1 MDASFPRGLW
11 PPKMHSLKLG
21 KLKKHIS
28 EWGTQNFPTSLVH
41 LSLYGRSSAKD
52 VSSCSQFS
60 RLLPSSLIYLF
71 IVEFEK
77 FESFSMGLQHL
88 SFDKLSYSQ

>member
-52 VSSCSQFS
+52 
-60 RLLPSSLIYLF
+60 R
-71 IVEFEK
+71 
-77 FESFSMGLQHL
+77 
-88 SFDKLSYSQ
+88 